1 MGILDGLLGNASQV
15 EKSEVAKELR
25 DILLPKEE
33 VDMAY
38 RVIRDMLVF
47 TDKRLIL
54 VDKQGITGKKVE
66 YHTIPYK
73 SIVHFSTETMGT
85 FDLDAELKIW
95 VSGSSTPITK
105 TFKKDSS
112 IADVQKA
119 LAMYVLRS

>member
-15 EKSEVAKELR
+15 DKGEVARELR
-25 DILLPKEE
+25 DILIPNEE

-38 RVIRDMLVF
+38 KIIRDMLVF
-47 TDKRLIL
+47 TDKRLII
-54 VDKQGITGKKVE
+54 VDKQGITGKKIE

-95 VSGSSTPITK
+95 VSGSATPITK
-105 TFKKDSS
+105 SFKKDGN
-112 IADVQKA
+112 ITEVQKV
-119 LAMYVLRS
+119 LAMYLLK